1 MNAVNCTERVS
12 TRKFT
17 RKVQFAD
24 AHCSLRHPCILFSVV
39 VSYYYTRQRRARK
52 PYPTVFVRRD
62 AQPEVSTHAYPSER
76 LPDKHLSSVPQQ
88 KIDVWPEPFGQHN
101 LPPLKRR
108 KCGLQK
114 IILAGEKNPRNKDA
128 EILCN

>member
-12 TRKFT
+12 PRKFT

-24 AHCSLRHPCILFSVV
+24 AHCSLCHPTKRVSACVV
-39 VSYYYTRQRRARK
+39 THTAVERARK

-62 AQPEVSTHAYPSER
+62 AQPDVSTHSYPVER
-76 LPDKHLSSVPQQ
+76 LPDKHLGSVPKQ
-88 KIDVWPEPFGQHN
+88 KIYVWPEPLGQHN
-101 LPPLKRR
+101 LAALKRR

-114 IILAGEKNPRNKDA
+114 IILAGEKNPRDKDT
-128 EILCN
+128 EIFRN